1 MFHAYNCP
9 VGIKKNIGNLKTIL
23 YKRRNGIDSSSCG
36 LSSIWKTA
44 MGAVMKV
51 LVFLVAA
58 LVGKFYIK
66 RIVDTGHEASW
77 TPLARS
83 LIKRE
88 ALGKPR

>member
-1 MFHAYNCP
+1 
-9 VGIKKNIGNLKTIL
+9 
-23 YKRRNGIDSSSCG
+23 
-36 LSSIWKTA
+36 
-44 MGAVMKV
+44 MKV

-66 RIVDTGHEASW
+66 RSVDTGHEASW

-83 LIKRE
+83 LIKCE